1 MDSDLVTKILLFIV
15 FAIPV
20 GAGIVSYV
28 KMSPAEKSAIN
39 ADAQARR
46 EAIKNPVNADGE
58 VVCPFCGSKQIQAV
72 PRRWSI
78 TTGLLTNKIDR
89 VCLRCKRKF

>member
-20 GAGIVSYV
+20 GSVIVYYV
-28 KMSPAEKSAIN
+28 KMSPAEKSALN
-39 ADAQARR
+39 AETQARR
-46 EAIKNPVNADGE
+46 EAIKNPVNADGD

-72 PRRWSI
+72 PRRWSA
-78 TTGLLTNKIDR
+78 TAGLLTNKIDR